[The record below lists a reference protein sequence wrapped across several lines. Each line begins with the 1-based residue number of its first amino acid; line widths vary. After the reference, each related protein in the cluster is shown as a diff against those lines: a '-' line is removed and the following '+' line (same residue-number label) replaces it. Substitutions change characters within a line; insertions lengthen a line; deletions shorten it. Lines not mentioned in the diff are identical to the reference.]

1 MHIMFANGILDPT
14 SRDHARNEINAS
26 ATLFEEVLQTPKP
39 MLFANAVAKS
49 LRIGRVLLGVSSY
62 DDSIQ

>member
-39 MLFANAVAKS
+39 MLFANAVAN
-49 LRIGRVLLGVSSY
+49 
-62 DDSIQ
+62 D